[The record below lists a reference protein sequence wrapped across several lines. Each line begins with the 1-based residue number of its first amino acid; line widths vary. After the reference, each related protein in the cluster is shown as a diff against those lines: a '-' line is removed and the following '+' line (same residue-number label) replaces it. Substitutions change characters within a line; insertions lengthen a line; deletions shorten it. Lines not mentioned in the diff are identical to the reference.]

1 MRIKST
7 NIKMIGYGL
16 AVLYAASL
24 IVFLQT
30 YRVSEFRIH
39 TVLLTAFFVLLFA
52 GAIAVTKIKEWGR
65 LIMVFGNLLL
75 GLYLLKLYINFHDL
89 VSIVYI
95 LTVFIIFLFFT
106 QQHIEMRFQANEQN
120 RWQSVLVID
129 DDDVLIKTI
138 RPFLISQGFAVLT
151 ANRGEDGLLIARN
164 QRPDLI
170 LLDVIL
176 PGLKGRDVC
185 RQLKEDK
192 FTKDIPVVFL
202 TAKDSPDDI
211 QAERDVGGEDHLTK
225 PVNIKEM
232 IKTIRRILD

>member
-39 TVLLTAFFVLLFA
+39 TSLLTSFFVLLFV

-106 QQHIEMRFQANEQN
+106 FPCT
-120 RWQSVLVID
+120 L
-129 DDDVLIKTI
+129 
-138 RPFLISQGFAVLT
+138 
-151 ANRGEDGLLIARN
+151 
-164 QRPDLI
+164 
-170 LLDVIL
+170 
-176 PGLKGRDVC
+176 
-185 RQLKEDK
+185 
-192 FTKDIPVVFL
+192 
-202 TAKDSPDDI
+202 
-211 QAERDVGGEDHLTK
+211 
-225 PVNIKEM
+225 
-232 IKTIRRILD
+232 